1 MNELPIPPDPV
12 APRTTATPEPQP
24 ARRPSPLAN
33 AVLFAL
39 LGGFVWLIVGL
50 VGYNAASMFG
60 PRVTEVGVLS
70 SVDIDVNA
78 SSSSRRPTYWV
89 EGETESGRSWR
100 MADDHAYDVA
110 TRDGYPMDVEV
121 VISEWTGNTLRLT
134 GEGCDVDRS
143 GGAAK
148 YGWLVASLV
157 VAAIALVVTWPLA
170 RKESVLAA
178 ASYLV
183 LSPLWMWL
191 GFLAMRAIRT

>member
-1 MNELPIPPDPV
+1 MNELPRPA
-12 APRTTATPEPQP
+12 APATTATGGDEPTR
-24 ARRPSPLAN
+24 RRPSSVAN
-33 AVLFAL
+33 IVIFAL

-89 EGETESGRSWR
+89 EGETDSGRSWR

-134 GEGCDVDRS
+134 GEGFDVDRS

-183 LSPLWMWL
+183 LSPLWIWL

>member
-1 MNELPIPPDPV
+1 VVNELPRPA
-12 APRTTATPEPQP
+12 APATTATGGN
-24 ARRPSPLAN
+24 RPSHRPSVAAN
-33 AVLFAL
+33 AVIFAL

-60 PRVTEVGVLS
+60 PRTTETAVLS
-70 SVDIDVNA
+70 SVDIDFN
-78 SSSSRRPTYWV
+78 SSSSSPRRSTYWV

-134 GEGCDVDRS
+134 GEGFDVDRS

-148 YGWLVASLV
+148 YGWLAASLV
-157 VAAIALVVTWPLA
+157 VAAIALVVTWPIA
-170 RKESVLAA
+170 RTESLLAA

-183 LSPLWMWL
+183 LSPLWIWL